1 MILITPVL
9 FLLHVKMSAVKKTK
23 KKTLPLWAV
32 PTLKLTLLDVYLILV
47 VFLPMTLQFQ
57 VNCVLFKKNFDCYE
71 GIVLI
76 LFLLFLSMPF
86 DNHI

>member
-32 PTLKLTLLDVYLILV
+32 PTLKLTLLDVYLIGDFSG
-47 VFLPMTLQFQ
+47 VFTNDFT
-57 VNCVLFKKNFDCYE
+57 VS
-71 GIVLI
+71 G
-76 LFLLFLSMPF
+76 
-86 DNHI
+86 